1 MCCVTSEKFCELF
14 LPVHSLC
21 SSHFSLYGMW
31 YGSVVLYWEGG
42 GDGTVF
48 QEVGVNVD
56 LLEGKGRVTAMTWA
70 GLGWARLWMPIPGR
84 GKLPHPLCLADWIG
98 YVHHVHL
105 VPHLLDCVVHLGHL
119 LFLHLSLGWPSMGS

>member
-1 MCCVTSEKFCELF
+1 MCVTSEKFCELF

-70 GLGWARLWMPIPGR
+70 GLGAPMDAYPRA
-84 GKLPHPLCLADWIG
+84 GKAASSIMFG
-98 YVHHVHL
+98 
-105 VPHLLDCVVHLGHL
+105 
-119 LFLHLSLGWPSMGS
+119 